1 MKELKRPCVGSDA
14 SHLFVRRSLMA
25 IHGGNKLKAFVSFYI
40 ARMKLRCWEL
50 FAEAR
55 LIDWFSTFFP
65 YSYTGILTLLLT
77 SLLSACLQYFN
88 RSSKSK
94 ALYENKTIPVK
105 SAGIASLSAPRHYHC
120 KKIEYSCLLVNLIWF
135 RSYRTQVSLGYGG
148 GPARYSRKRSS
159 IFWMFLKA
167 SLPR

>member
-1 MKELKRPCVGSDA
+1 MHHTCLYAGVWWPYMGGTNWK
-14 SHLFVRRSLMA
+14 HLFHFTLREWSWDVENYLQ
-25 IHGGNKLKAFVSFYI
+25 KLD
-40 ARMKLRCWEL
+40 L
-50 FAEAR
+50 

-65 YSYTGILTLLLT
+65 YFYTGILTLLLT

-94 ALYENKTIPVK
+94 ALYENKTIPVN